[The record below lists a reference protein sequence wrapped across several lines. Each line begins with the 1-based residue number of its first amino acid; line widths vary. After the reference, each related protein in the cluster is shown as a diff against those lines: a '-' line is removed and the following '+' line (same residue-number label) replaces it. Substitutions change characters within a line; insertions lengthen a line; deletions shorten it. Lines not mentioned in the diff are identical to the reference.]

1 MQKMLKT
8 DINYIGKMKEGIQ
21 RMKPKTKDS
30 GDSKKDI
37 NLLYFNQ
44 DEVKTINKKKII
56 GVGILLVII
65 CLILV
70 IYLVYAANENFRAF
84 MDANILNK
92 SIEQDNLKS
101 ITLENYD
108 NSNIFAYSKYIAILK
123 DNTLT
128 TYNSSGKIEAE
139 NNIQITNPITTS
151 NGKYLIIAEQDSSK
165 IYLLKDNNIRWEKTL
180 EGNISRISVN
190 SSGYSAIILKGTA
203 YKSVVLLLDDSG
215 NEMFKYYMSSTI
227 AVDASI
233 SEDNKYVGIAEVNT
247 SGTLI
252 QSNIKILSIA
262 KAKENP
268 TEAIVY
274 TYNAP
279 LNSLVL
285 NIKYQNKNKLVCE
298 YDNEIHVIKD
308 NVDTK
313 LTDINTDQEKITYYS
328 IELDNNIV
336 KNVEENASLFATN
349 TAIKII
355 NSTTQKENTY
365 KFEGVIK
372 EMYCCGSKIALNLGS
387 EIHFVDTNGWLIK
400 KYTSNQEVR
409 KIVISNE
416 VAGIIYRNKIELI
429 KL

>member
-1 MQKMLKT
+1 MLKT

-65 CLILV
+65 CLIIV

-190 SSGYSAIILKGTA
+190 SSGYSTIILKGTA

>member
-1 MQKMLKT
+1 MLKT

-101 ITLENYD
+101 ISLENYD

-190 SSGYSAIILKGTA
+190 SSGYSTIILKGTA

-252 QSNIKILSIA
+252 QSNIKILSIT

-336 KNVEENASLFATN
+336 KNVEKNASLFTTN
-349 TAIKII
+349 TAIKIT

-372 EMYCCGSKIALNLGS
+372 EMHCSGSKIALNLGS

>member
-1 MQKMLKT
+1 MQKT

-190 SSGYSAIILKGTA
+190 SSGYSTIILKGTA

-372 EMYCCGSKIALNLGS
+372 EMYCSGSKIALNLGS

>member
-1 MQKMLKT
+1 MLKT

-400 KYTSNQEVR
+400 KYTSNQEITNVM
-409 KIVISNE
+409 ITNNI
-416 VAGIIYRNKIELI
+416 AIIIYKDRIEIINL
-429 KL
+429 

>member
-1 MQKMLKT
+1 MLKT

-30 GDSKKDI
+30 GESKKDI

-44 DEVKTINKKKII
+44 DEVKTINKRKII

-328 IELDNNIV
+328 IDLDNNIV

>member
-1 MQKMLKT
+1 
-8 DINYIGKMKEGIQ
+8 
-21 RMKPKTKDS
+21 MKPKTKDS
-30 GDSKKDI
+30 GESKKDI

-70 IYLVYAANENFRAF
+70 IYLVYAANENFRTF

-190 SSGYSAIILKGTA
+190 SSGYSTIILKGTA

-336 KNVEENASLFATN
+336 KNVEENASLFTTN

>member
-1 MQKMLKT
+1 MLKT

-37 NLLYFNQ
+37 NLLSLNQ

-70 IYLVYAANENFRAF
+70 IYLVYATNENFRAF

-372 EMYCCGSKIALNLGS
+372 EMYCSGSKIALNLGS

>member
-1 MQKMLKT
+1 MLKT

-247 SGTLI
+247 GGTLI

>member
-1 MQKMLKT
+1 MLKT

-203 YKSVVLLLDDSG
+203 YKSVVLLIDDSG

>member
-1 MQKMLKT
+1 MLKT

-190 SSGYSAIILKGTA
+190 SSGYSTIILKGTA

-336 KNVEENASLFATN
+336 KNVEENASLLTTN

-372 EMYCCGSKIALNLGS
+372 EMYCSGSKIALNLGS

>member
-1 MQKMLKT
+1 MLKT

-30 GDSKKDI
+30 GESKKDI

-65 CLILV
+65 CLIIV

-190 SSGYSAIILKGTA
+190 SSGYSTIILKGTA

-372 EMYCCGSKIALNLGS
+372 EMYCSGSKIALNLGS